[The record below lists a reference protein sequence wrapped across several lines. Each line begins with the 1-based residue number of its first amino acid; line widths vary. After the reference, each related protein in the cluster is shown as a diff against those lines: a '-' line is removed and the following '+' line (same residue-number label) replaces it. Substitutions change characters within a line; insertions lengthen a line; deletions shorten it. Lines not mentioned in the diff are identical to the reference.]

1 VAKHSFEIA
10 QVSPLDL
17 LGPEDKLA
25 KRLEREFP
33 GLKVQNRGTSY
44 MLDGSEEQIASAER
58 ILRELADLIA
68 QGIVPDERSVVESV
82 RILEQNPGEV
92 PSKVLGTGAINTPGK
107 TVRAKTIGQKQYLE
121 AIDQHTI
128 TFGIGPAGTGKTY
141 LAVAKAVAALYG
153 RQVSRIILT
162 RPAVEAGER
171 LGFLPGSLSDKIDP
185 YLRPLFDALQE
196 MLEPEATHRLIE
208 AGVIEVAP
216 LAYMRGRTLNDSFII
231 LDEAQNT
238 TAEQMKMFL
247 TRLGFNSK
255 MVITGDT
262 TQVDLPFGKSG
273 LKVATDILS
282 GVEGLHIATLSSKD
296 VVRHELVTRI
306 VEAYDRS
313 NIEH

>member
-1 VAKHSFEIA
+1 MPQKTLEIA
-10 QVSPLDL
+10 KVSAIDL
-17 LGPEDKLA
+17 LGPQDKLVR
-25 KRLEREFP
+25 KLEREFP
-33 GLKVQNRGTSY
+33 GLKIQNRGTSY
-44 MLDGSEEQIASAER
+44 MLDGTDQQLISAER
-58 ILRELADLIA
+58 ILFELADLIS

-121 AIDQHTI
+121 AIDQNTI

-171 LGFLPGSLSDKIDP
+171 LGFLPGTLSDKIDP

-282 GVEGLHIATLSSKD
+282 GVEGLHIASLSSKD

>member
-1 VAKHSFEIA
+1 MPQKTLEINK
-10 QVSPLDL
+10 VSAIDL
-17 LGPEDKLA
+17 LGPQDKLA
-25 KRLEREFP
+25 KKLEREFP
-33 GLKVQNRGTSY
+33 GLKIQNRGTSY
-44 MLDGSEEQIASAER
+44 MLDGTAEQLLSAER
-58 ILRELADLIA
+58 ILFELADLIS

-121 AIDQHTI
+121 AIDQNTI

-171 LGFLPGSLSDKIDP
+171 LGFLPGTLSDKIDP